1 VGRDGSV
8 AEAAGRMQAKWPDPG
23 NENCTDGAAVVPSS
37 PPSNLSESPMIQ
49 PPKVPQAGSLAQ
61 IDERSREIFRR
72 IVESYLETGEP
83 VGSRNVSKV
92 LPIALS
98 PASVRN
104 VMQDL
109 EHLGLIYAPHTSAG
123 RLPTEVGLRFFVD
136 ALMEVG
142 DLSLEERTRIEA
154 EVKAGGAPRSSE
166 QVLTEASQLLSGLS
180 RGAGIVL
187 TNKSDLRLK
196 HIEFVRL
203 EPGKG
208 LVVLVGEDGNVENRI
223 VELPAGL
230 PSSALVEA
238 ANFIN
243 ANIRGRTLNEARAEI
258 ERLQI
263 ERQAQLDELTARVVE
278 AGLVSWAGAAEGRP
292 QQLIVRGRS
301 NLLED
306 VKAAE
311 DLERL
316 RLLFDDLERNRD
328 LIQLLGSA
336 ERGDGVRIF
345 IGSENKLFSLSGS
358 SLVVSPYRDKEN
370 RIVGA
375 LGVIGPTRL
384 NYGRIIPMVD
394 FTAKVVGHLLG

>member
-1 VGRDGSV
+1 MASQTAVPPTNAL
-8 AEAAGRMQAKWPDPG
+8 AELDA
-23 NENCTDGAAVVPSS
+23 
-37 PPSNLSESPMIQ
+37 
-49 PPKVPQAGSLAQ
+49 
-61 IDERSREIFRR
+61 RSREIFKR

-92 LPIALS
+92 LPMTLS

-109 EHLGLIYAPHTSAG
+109 EQLGLIYAPHTSAG
-123 RLPTEVGLRFFVD
+123 RLPTETGLRFFVD
-136 ALMEVG
+136 ALMEIG
-142 DLSLEERTRIEA
+142 DLGREERDRIEA
-154 EVKAGGAPRSSE
+154 EVAAGGSGRSME
-166 QVLTEASQLLSGLS
+166 TVLTEASQLLSGLS
-180 RGAGIVL
+180 RGAGVVL
-187 TNKSDLRLK
+187 SHKTDMRLK

-203 EPGKG
+203 EPGRG
-208 LVVLVGEDGNVENRI
+208 LVVLVGEDGAVENRI

-238 ANFIN
+238 ANYLN
-243 ANIRGRTLNEARAEI
+243 ANIRGRTLSEARAEM
-258 ERLQI
+258 ERLQA
-263 ERQAQLDELTARVVE
+263 ERQVQLDELTRQVVE
-278 AGLVSWAGAAEGRP
+278 TGLVTWAGAATDRP
-292 QQLIVRGRS
+292 QQLIVRGRA

-375 LGVIGPTRL
+375 LGIIGPTRL

-394 FTAKVVGHLLG
+394 FTAKVVGKVIG